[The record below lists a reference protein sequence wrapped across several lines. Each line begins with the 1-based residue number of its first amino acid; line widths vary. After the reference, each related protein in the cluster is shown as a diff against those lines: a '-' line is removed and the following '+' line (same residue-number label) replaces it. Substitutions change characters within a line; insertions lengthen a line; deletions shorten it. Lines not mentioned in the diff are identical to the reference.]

1 MQRTLKHSYPLRRRM
16 RRPYRSNR
24 SREPLTP
31 DSGSPIPPPLTPIE
45 ENTNDSPMDQSPD
58 CSPPMTSHQEPPDS
72 TISAD
77 SARNSTSTDCKP
89 NPTDTPTTQI
99 AMTYLV
105 SLWHAL
111 PFLYRIGPPPSN
123 TKGNDP
129 QHPGPLE
136 LEEIAQELGM
146 MNLEQRL
153 RVPHPS
159 NPLIIGNYRTS
170 FCAMFAQ
177 SPQLTPYIGM
187 VLTLISMIYPS
198 QYGWNQPAESCTSP
212 TILMSLTPASESI
225 SNTEIC
231 YYEQFRDGI
240 ILQKGDDYHV
250 YHDKSYIPTRNQK
263 SLGSLVNYPFG
274 WTTAI
279 EEFCQSTG
287 HHPNCANPISRS
299 FIE

>member
-1 MQRTLKHSYPLRRRM
+1 M

-77 SARNSTSTDCKP
+77 SARNSTLTDCKP

-99 AMTYLV
+99 VMTYLV

-111 PFLYRIGPPPSN
+111 PFLYRIGPPLSN

-136 LEEIAQELGM
+136 LEEIAQELSM

-159 NPLIIGNYRTS
+159 NPLIIRNYRAS
-170 FCAMFAQ
+170 FCATFAQ

-198 QYGWNQPAESCTSP
+198 QYGWNQPTESRTSP

-231 YYEQFRDGI
+231 YYEQFCDGI
-240 ILQKGDDYHV
+240 IL
-250 YHDKSYIPTRNQK
+250 
-263 SLGSLVNYPFG
+263 
-274 WTTAI
+274 
-279 EEFCQSTG
+279 
-287 HHPNCANPISRS
+287 
-299 FIE
+299 